1 MRFATMLLSA
11 VMLVA
16 SAGRAAAED
25 VLLDLST
32 AEQVAAALRD
42 AGYKAEL
49 KKNDDGS
56 TYILSA
62 ANGSGFT
69 IDMTDCKA
77 LKCNGLSFQS
87 YYDPEPVLTVAFAN
101 QWNQDNRFLKVSINA
116 KGQLREWFDVDTF
129 GKLTKANFADLID
142 WYQTMDANLLKFVKE
157 KREAAKAAKPAK

>member
-1 MRFATMLLSA
+1 MRITT
-11 VMLVA
+11 MLVA
-16 SAGRAAAED
+16 IAIVVTGAARASAED
-25 VLLDLST
+25 TLLDLSS

-42 AGYKAEL
+42 VGYKAEL

-56 TYILSA
+56 TYVLSA

-69 IDMTDCKA
+69 IDMTNCKA

-87 YYDPEPVLTVAFAN
+87 YYDPEPVLTLAFAN
-101 QWNQDNRFLKVSINA
+101 QWNNDNRFLKVSINA

-142 WYQTMDANLLKFVKE
+142 WYQTMDAGLAKFVKE
-157 KREAAKAAKPAK
+157 KREVAKAAKPAK